1 MIRRLLSGAALALA
15 LSATASAQKTNS
27 AGPLSQMQG
36 ASTPLSGTE
45 LMYIV
50 QGGVSKKA
58 SVSALS
64 FSQFLTIGTTPITGG
79 AANDCLTIGSLSFL
93 QANACLFS
101 GGPLGTPSS
110 GTLTN
115 TTGLPISTGVSGLG
129 TGVLPFLEQTGPVL
143 IGSQTAGGG
152 SPFGNSAILIPNTGP
167 FIGGGSLTVDSFP
180 FGYGST
186 ATTACIQ
193 AFIPGNL
200 GCPVMGGGAPNAYA
214 TAPMTERDANSLT
227 YLIVGIGPRFSV
239 SSPAQII
246 APVAGTFTLGTF
258 VPTSALSGGQVALL
272 AQQMQLKT
280 NDSPPCYGSLNN
292 WQTNGTVLYNTVWQC
307 GTPPN
312 TFSAV
317 PSGTTVE
324 VDQDPAKMPGTF
336 TSNTRFTFTTP
347 LTPQQVALL
356 APGMGLDDNGVG
368 NAQCS
373 GTLTDYAANGT
384 YVDASGGFWQ
394 HPTGTVQCTPSTGTA
409 IIVSEVSKLFP
420 SNSVVNLIPGSRATQ
435 FANEYDCNNG
445 QRSYLYGV
453 TGLAINNVQY
463 MACLDL
469 VNLSQYTAWAGLIVR
484 GNGLAASEPPFV
496 NDANLRAGAAFAG
509 VNVDPLEG
517 WPVPVAFSCT
527 NSGGNNSI
535 NDCLRDWSAAGSPQN
550 GPCPLCNI
558 YAELPSLTGQL
569 LLGNQAQGTTSPS
582 APGLYLFSSGLAAGN
597 NAHYDVSLA
606 ASGGT
611 GAPNSGTLL
620 IGAAT
625 TVLSGALS
633 AAGLSVDGSG
643 NLVAASL
650 GTTGA
655 IHGGTA
661 NITGVVTVGSLAAQS
676 GPFAVSSLGAVSG
689 LSYAS
694 TNFSVNSSGA
704 LNAASLGSG
713 GTINSAA
720 TSGNAYSSG
729 GFAVSSAGA
738 LNAASLSSG
747 GTINSTAASGNAFS
761 SSGFGVTS
769 AGALTSASLAATSG
783 GITSPGF
790 SVSSVGAVDATLPT
804 SAGSGGLYVCVDTS
818 GTFYKKSACP

>member
-1 MIRRLLSGAALALA
+1 VIRRLLFGTAIAIA

-93 QANACLFS
+93 QANACLYS

-129 TGVLPFLEQTGPVL
+129 TGILPFLEQTGPIL

-193 AFIPGNL
+193 AFIPAND

-227 YLIVGIGPRFSV
+227 YLIVGIGPRLAV
-239 SSPAQII
+239 SNPAQIV
-246 APVAGTFTLGTF
+246 APVAGTFTSGTF
-258 VPTSALSGGQVALL
+258 HPTTPLSGGQVALL

-280 NDSPPCYGSLNN
+280 NDSPPCYGSLTN
-292 WQTNGTVLYNTVWQC
+292 WQTNGSVLYSKLWQC
-307 GTPPN
+307 GTSPN
-312 TFSAV
+312 TYTAV
-317 PSGTTVE
+317 PSGTTAE

-347 LTPQQVALL
+347 LSGAQIALL
-356 APGMGLDDNGVG
+356 EPGMGLDDNGVG

-373 GTLTDYAANGT
+373 GTLTDWDTTGGT

-409 IIVSEVSKLFP
+409 IIIGEVSKLFA
-420 SNSVVNLIPGSRATQ
+420 SNSVTNLIPGSRATQ
-435 FANEYDCNNG
+435 FANEYDCNNN
-445 QRSYLYGV
+445 QRSYLFGV
-453 TGLAINNVQY
+453 TGLANTGIQY
-463 MACLDL
+463 MVCLDL
-469 VNLSQYTAWAGLIVR
+469 VNLGDYTSWYGLLIR
-484 GNGLAASEPPFV
+484 GNGAAAAEAPFV
-496 NDANLRAGAAFAG
+496 DDINLRGGAAFAG
-509 VNVDPLEG
+509 VNVEPLEN
-517 WPVPVAFSCT
+517 WPVPVAFSCA
-527 NSGGNNSI
+527 NSGGNNAI
-535 NDCLRDWSAAGSPQN
+535 DDCLRDWSVTN
-550 GPCPLCNI
+550 NNI
-558 YAELPSLTGQL
+558 YAELASSTGQL
-569 LLGNQAQGTTSPS
+569 FLGNQAQGSTATS
-582 APGLYLFSSGLAAGN
+582 APGLFLFSSGLAAGN
-597 NAHYDVSLA
+597 HANYDVSLA

-611 GAPNSGTLL
+611 GTPNSGTLL

-625 TVLSGALS
+625 TTFSGAIS
-633 AAGLSVDGSG
+633 ASGLSVDLSG
-643 NLVAASL
+643 DLVAASL
-650 GTTGA
+650 GTTGTV
-655 IHGGTA
+655 HGGSA
-661 NITGVVTVGSLAAQS
+661 NITGVLTAGSLASQS
-676 GPFAVSSLGAVSG
+676 GPFSVSILGAVNA
-689 LSYAS
+689 LSYTS
-694 TNFSVNSSGA
+694 TNFSVINGA

-713 GTINSAA
+713 GTITSAA
-720 TSGNAYSSG
+720 TSGNAFTSG
-729 GFAVSSAGA
+729 GFAVSYAGA
-738 LNAASLSSG
+738 
-747 GTINSTAASGNAFS
+747 I
-761 SSGFGVTS
+761 V
-769 AGALTSASLAATSG
+769 
-783 GITSPGF
+783 
-790 SVSSVGAVDATLPT
+790 ATLPT